1 MEARIVT
8 PESIRRVMPAQG
20 LFADKDWLVSP
31 EAFPLTPAEVE
42 ELEKLGHRLNLFVR
56 ACNQLYALS
65 AQGRR
70 APWVAGHLDRGKP
83 PELVEAA
90 RARPLRSAL
99 PRVLRPDV
107 ILTESGHALAEI
119 DSVPGGIGLTGWL
132 NRVYSE
138 QTAGDIVGG
147 RNGMTDGFASIFPE
161 GDIVISE
168 ESATYRPEME
178 WLAAQRPGAIE
189 VRDAHDYRPRGRLV
203 YRFFEMFDLP
213 NLPGAR
219 ELLRAAAA
227 GEVEVTPPMKPQL
240 EEKMW
245 FALFW
250 MRPLREFWRRELH
263 ERHWRKLQE
272 VIPFSWI
279 LDPAPLPN
287 HAVIP
292 DLEIHDWAELEGFSQ
307 KKRDLILKISGFS
320 ETAWGSRGVS
330 LAQDM
335 PQPEWKAALEEAL
348 TGFDAHPHVL
358 QRFHKG
364 RVVEHPYYDR
374 ETGERRMMQGRVRLC
389 PYYFVVEGRA
399 RMGGILATICPADK
413 KLLHGMRDAIMVP
426 CRMAHLPA

>member
-1 MEARIVT
+1 
-8 PESIRRVMPAQG
+8 MPAEG
-20 LFADKDWLVSP
+20 LFADKDWLISP
-31 EAFPLTPAEVE
+31 EAFPLSPSEVG
-42 ELEKLGHRLNLFVR
+42 ELEKLGHRLNLFMR

-70 APWVAGHLDRGKP
+70 APWVAEHLDRGKP
-83 PELVEAA
+83 RELVEAA
-90 RARPLRSAL
+90 RSRALRNAV

-107 ILTESGHALAEI
+107 ILTENGFALAEI

-132 NRVYSE
+132 NRVYAD
-138 QTAGDIVGG
+138 QTTGDIVGG
-147 RNGMTDGFASIFPE
+147 RSGMTDGFAAVFPE
-161 GDIVISE
+161 GDIVISQ

-178 WLAAQRPGAIE
+178 WLAAQRPGSIE
-189 VRDAHDYRPRGRLV
+189 VCDAGTYRPRGRAV

-213 NLPGAR
+213 NLPGGSG
-219 ELLRAAAA
+219 LLRASAA
-227 GEVEVTPPMKPQL
+227 GEVEVTPPMKPAL

-263 ERHWRKLQE
+263 ERHWERLQK

-279 LDPAPLPN
+279 VDPQPLPH

-292 DLEIHDWAELEGFSQ
+292 GLEIHDWTELASFSQ
-307 KKRDLILKISGFS
+307 KERDLILKISGFS

-335 PQPEWKAALEEAL
+335 PQPEWKAAIEEAL
-348 TGFDAHPHVL
+348 RDFASHPHVL

-364 RVVEHPYYDR
+364 RLVEHPYFDR
-374 ETGERRMMQGRVRLC
+374 ETGERRVMQGRVRLC
-389 PYYFVVEGRA
+389 PYYFVVEGKA
-399 RMGGILATICPADK
+399 RLGGVLATICPADK
-413 KLLHGMRDAIMVP
+413 KLLHGMKDAIMVP
-426 CRMAHLPA
+426 TAVAA